1 MANNFMANVN
11 KVNVDGVNMSYS
23 TTQNVGAVGSVESN
37 KDVTIVVKDYTDP
50 VVVTPTSPNTAMGSV
65 TVTLD
70 TTV

>member
-1 MANNFMANVN
+1 MANVN

-23 TTQNVGAVGSVESN
+23 TTQNVNVFGYVESN

-50 VVVTPTSPNTAMGSV
+50 VVVTPTSPNNAMGSV

-70 TTV
+70 TNE

>member
-1 MANNFMANVN
+1 MANDFMANVN

-23 TTQNVGAVGSVESN
+23 TTQNVGTVGSVESN